1 MKIYSNIEQ
10 RSPEW
15 FELKYRRIGGTRSK
29 GLTENPETLLIELI
43 GEFGEDYVEQEEGFI
58 SDSMLDGIIKE
69 PEARAALNAYTGHTF
84 VEVGW
89 VQSDIELLGISPDG
103 VTADGKRMCEIK
115 CPQTKRHVDTCL
127 KNEIP
132 LDNLDQCI
140 HYFTVNEKLEELY
153 FLSYRPE
160 FNPKPMFIKILTLGS
175 LVNVG
180 TEKRPVLKEIAE
192 VVAMKRKAAKFI
204 ETQIPLI
211 INQLKF

>member
-1 MKIYSNIEQ
+1 MKIYSDIEQ

-29 GLTENPETLLIELI
+29 GLTENPETLLIELL
-43 GEFGEDYVEQEEGFI
+43 GEFGEDYVEQEEEFI

-115 CPQTKRHVDTCL
+115 CPQAKRHVDTCL

-160 FNPKPMFIKILTLGS
+160 FNPKPMFIKVLTLGS

>member
-43 GEFGEDYVEQEEGFI
+43 GEFGEDYVEQEEEFI

-160 FNPKPMFIKILTLGS
+160 FNPKPMFIKVLTLGS

>member
-1 MKIYSNIEQ
+1 MKIYSDIEQ

-29 GLTENPETLLIELI
+29 GLTENPETLLIELL
-43 GEFGEDYVEQEEGFI
+43 GEFGEDYVEQEEEFI

-103 VTADGKRMCEIK
+103 VTVDGKRMCEIK
-115 CPQTKRHVDTCL
+115 CPQAKRHVDTCL

-160 FNPKPMFIKILTLGS
+160 FNPKPMFIKVLTLGS

>member
-1 MKIYSNIEQ
+1 MKIYSDIEQ

-15 FELKYRRIGGTRSK
+15 FELKYRKVGGTRSK
-29 GLTENPETLLIELI
+29 GLTENPETLLIELL

-103 VTADGKRMCEIK
+103 ITPDGKRMCEIK
-115 CPQTKRHVDTCL
+115 CPQAKRHVDTCL

-140 HYFTVNEKLEELY
+140 HYFTVNEELEELY

-160 FNPKPMFIKILTLGS
+160 FNPKPLFIKVLTLGS

>member
-43 GEFGEDYVEQEEGFI
+43 GEFGEDYVEQEEEFI

>member
-1 MKIYSNIEQ
+1 MKIYSDIEQ